1 MTFIANVLT
10 RTDSNNSVMNGTG
23 MIYSGT
29 VSETTGYNM
38 IIITIDSNISSVS
51 NGLEIQFSDDK
62 ITYKTYYSDSYVAN
76 SRFTKNYKIIKR
88 YYRIIY
94 TNDTILGLNYTI
106 TSRLSTELEESNI
119 TNNGI
124 NIFDGYIESSQD
136 AFGKLRTTQP
146 FTLLDLRFSGDTA
159 SNNLLIENNIQMNY
173 ITTGSGTITKQ
184 SGYLELNT
192 SGIGGVITQ
201 SRKCCIYQPGKSL
214 LIKMSGVLDANN
226 NLNTI
231 SRLGYYDDDNGLF
244 FEYNNSILYVV
255 VRKNGID
262 TKISQNDWNINKM
275 DGSKDLQID
284 VQKTQLYVIDLEWL
298 GVGRIRYGLYG
309 YGRIQYCHQILNINV
324 LTEPYTNIINLPIR
338 YEIETDNISG
348 SGSLRQ
354 ICSTV
359 ISEGGYNPVGRPFSV
374 NTNTH
379 IDIRVNTET
388 PIIAIRG
395 KSSNKNMNIMPT
407 SISLITPSPSD
418 LILYR
423 LRLYL
428 GGNVPY
434 TNSTGVIWSNY
445 DVNNSYVEY
454 ITGSD
459 NTNNF
464 YTTFTANNSI
474 LIDQNYFFGKGG
486 TTLNNLGSV
495 FTDGF
500 ISINKNINGDSDIL
514 VLTAMKI
521 VSGGGSS
528 VEGYGSINWQEIY

>member
-146 FTLLDLRFSGDTA
+146 ITLLDLRFSGDTA

-521 VSGGGSS
+521 VSGGGSF